1 MVQEPA
7 ATGDVDSQ
15 RIALRVEQGKCQSTA
30 AKRWLD
36 ARQADLLPVECYHV
50 VDTLLAPIALANRF
64 ELAASARSER
74 VKAGLP

>member
-36 ARQADLLPVECYHV
+36 ARQADLLPVDYYHV
-50 VDTLLAPIALANRF
+50 VVTLPAPIALANRF
-64 ELAASARSER
+64 ESAVSARSER